1 MIIPFGRLSPL
12 RLSPWLAELTSWPAN
27 EAITG
32 EVLIP
37 HSGQGHGKDEAG
49 STLVT
54 LDLIANADVT
64 SWFYQ
69 SISNVV
75 LCTGDPI
82 FCNSASMSP
91 NA

>member
-1 MIIPFGRLSPL
+1 MGLGVNKDDYAFQTSPL

-49 STLVT
+49 STLVR
-54 LDLIANADVT
+54 D
-64 SWFYQ
+64 
-69 SISNVV
+69 
-75 LCTGDPI
+75 
-82 FCNSASMSP
+82 
-91 NA
+91 